1 MGHEQSTL
9 NRYWYS
15 MRICKLYTS
24 LVLVSVLL
32 ANCGQSGVEL
42 YHDLV
47 EKEKSR
53 NKKVNDIFMGIS
65 LGMTSKDFYMHCW
78 DMNKKG
84 LFTDGSG
91 NTAVKYKLSNKEL
104 KHDAEMN
111 FYPAFTNGK
120 IAGMWVKFQYTGW
133 VPWNKKLDS
142 DDLLEDVLQ
151 LYKEWYAGGNPF
163 ITIDDKERGTIYVK
177 VDGNRRI
184 IIGRFDE
191 VQVKVDYT
199 DLSALEK

>member
-1 MGHEQSTL
+1 MSQMISRTGII
-9 NRYWYS
+9 
-15 MRICKLYTS
+15 ICVLMLTGCSESGIDAYNS
-24 LVLVSVLL
+24 LL
-32 ANCGQSGVEL
+32 
-42 YHDLV
+42 
-47 EKEKSR
+47 EKER
-53 NKKVNDIFMGIS
+53 AGNKRINDIFMGIS
-65 LGMTSKDFYMHCW
+65 LGMTNKDFYMHCW

-84 LFTDGSG
+84 LFFDGSG
-91 NTAVKYKLSNKEL
+91 NTAVKYKLKNKEL

-111 FYPAFTNGK
+111 FYPEFTHGK
-120 IAGMWVKFQYTGW
+120 IAGMWVKFQYEGW

-151 LYKEWYAGGNPF
+151 LYRKWYAEGNPF
-163 ITIDDKERGTIYVK
+163 ITINDKERGTIYIK

-199 DLSALEK
+199 DLSALQK

>member
-1 MGHEQSTL
+1 
-9 NRYWYS
+9 
-15 MRICKLYTS
+15 MRIYKLYVS
-24 LVLVSVLL
+24 LLLLPVLL
-32 ANCGQSGVEL
+32 ANCGQSGEEM
-42 YHDLV
+42 YHDLL

-65 LGMTSKDFYMHCW
+65 LGMTSKDFYVHCW

-84 LFTDGSG
+84 IFTDGSG
-91 NTAVKYKLSNKEL
+91 NTAVKYKLKKKEL

-111 FYPAFTNGK
+111 FYPEFTNGK
-120 IAGMWVKFQYTGW
+120 IAGLWVKFQYEGW
-133 VPWNKKLDS
+133 APWNKKLDS

-151 LYKEWYAGGNPF
+151 LYREWYATGNPF
-163 ITIDDKERGTIYVK
+163 ITIKDKKKGTIYVK

-184 IIGRFDE
+184 IIGRFDD